1 MKYLGLTLDGLWK
14 FTQHFDAVAPRVDR
28 MANALCR
35 LLPNLGGPG
44 AKVRHLYANTVRSV
58 SLYGAPIWAEDL
70 MANKRVMA
78 LVRKADR
85 RMAIRVARCYRT
97 VSYVAA
103 TTLAGVLPF
112 DLVAASRAEAYRCA
126 IEVGRSGIAP
136 ENIPRKVEREGQG
149 PEVGAQGVETPTGRT
164 HYSGSSWN

>member
-1 MKYLGLTLDGLWK
+1 
-14 FTQHFDAVAPRVDR
+14 
-28 MANALCR
+28 MANALSR
-35 LLPNLGGPG
+35 LLPNLGGPS

-70 MANKRVMA
+70 MANKRAMA

-85 RMAIRVARCYRT
+85 RMAIRVVRCYRT

-136 ENIPRKVEREGQG
+136 EDITREVERKKARARRWALREWRHRLGEHITPG
-149 PEVGAQGVETPTGRT
+149 LPEIRTVEAIRPYLREWVGR
-164 HYSGSSWN
+164 